1 MLLHLSVIAW
11 VPACLF
17 AGYWQVTRAFDG
29 NGLSY
34 LYSVEWPLIT
44 IGGVWVWWMLLHID
58 PEKVGAKAQAGT
70 IEADRVA
77 QAAQAVV
84 VRSRVQDEDPELAA
98 YNDRLAAL
106 AAADKPK
113 TWRRA

>member
-1 MLLHLSVIAW
+1 VDAAPHR
-11 VPACLF
+11 PRK
-17 AGYWQVTRAFDG
+17 GRRQG
-29 NGLSY
+29 
-34 LYSVEWPLIT
+34 
-44 IGGVWVWWMLLHID
+44 
-58 PEKVGAKAQAGT
+58 QAGT